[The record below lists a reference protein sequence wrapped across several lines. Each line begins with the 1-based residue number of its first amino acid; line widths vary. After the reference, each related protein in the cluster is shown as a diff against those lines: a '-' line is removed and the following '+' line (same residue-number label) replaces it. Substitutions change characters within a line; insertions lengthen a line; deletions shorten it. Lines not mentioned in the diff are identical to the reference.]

1 MEVQRAQPRR
11 PEPVPQ
17 ASARRRADRSMQGKL
32 DFAALDGPRI
42 LPTAVEAAVYCNA
55 PVAEA
60 RERVVAAI
68 IDFAIPCC
76 GFALFITAAHFAGA
90 PVTED
95 AHSTP
100 FLGTAALLIVAFYRI
115 VCCIGN
121 MDTPGLQWSGLALL
135 NFDGFRPTRKARF
148 YRLGGGIV
156 SGLSAGIGLVWSL
169 LDEER
174 LTWHDY
180 MSGTFPTR
188 RRLN

>member
-1 MEVQRAQPRR
+1 V
-11 PEPVPQ
+11 
-17 ASARRRADRSMQGKL
+17 
-32 DFAALDGPRI
+32 
-42 LPTAVEAAVYCNA
+42 
-55 PVAEA
+55 
-60 RERVVAAI
+60 
-68 IDFAIPCC
+68 
-76 GFALFITAAHFAGA
+76 
-90 PVTED
+90 
-95 AHSTP
+95 
-100 FLGTAALLIVAFYRI
+100 AALLIVGFYRI

-156 SGLSAGIGLVWSL
+156 SGLSAGIGLLWSL

-188 RRLN
+188 RRLD